1 MIAMCVIR
9 QEPHYRRDAFVNG
22 LRRAGYTLTDH
33 GRPSGKEDLLIIW
46 NRYGANGAMADRW
59 EDAGGT
65 VLVAENGY
73 IGKDSNSHQLYALA
87 VHGHNG
93 SGRWPVGDEDRWTP
107 LNIPLQPWVKRV
119 EGYSLICGQRGI
131 GTKLMASPPDWHK
144 KAYHSLSGRQL
155 NDLRIRLHPGNNAP
169 TISLD
174 QDLSG
179 ASDCVIWSSSSGV
192 RALTLGIPVR
202 YDAPHW
208 VCSGA
213 AEKLTW
219 SGEAKLP
226 VGDDDTRLAALKR
239 MAWAQWRIAEL
250 ETGEPFV
257 RLREFILSG
266 G

>member
-9 QEPHYRRDAFVNG
+9 QDPHYRRDAFLNG

-33 GRPSGKEDLLIIW
+33 GRPSSTDDLLVIW

-59 EDAGGT
+59 EQSGGT
-65 VLVAENGY
+65 VLVSENGY
-73 IGKDSNSHQLYALA
+73 IGKDSTGHQLYALA
-87 VHGHNG
+87 IHGHNG
-93 SGRWPVGDEDRWTP
+93 SGRWPVGDEDRFTP
-107 LNIPLQPWVKRV
+107 LGIPLQPWVDRP

-144 KAYHSLSGRQL
+144 KVYNSLSGRQL

-169 TISLD
+169 TISLE

-192 RALTLGIPVR
+192 KALVAGIPVR
-202 YDAPHW
+202 YDAPRW
-208 VCSGA
+208 ICSGA
-213 AEKLTW
+213 ADKLTW
-219 SGEAKLP
+219 DGQAKLP
-226 VGDDDTRLAALKR
+226 VGNDATRLEALQR
-239 MAWAQWRIAEL
+239 MAWAQWRISEL

-257 RLREFILSG
+257 RIRDLLRAEA
-266 G
+266 